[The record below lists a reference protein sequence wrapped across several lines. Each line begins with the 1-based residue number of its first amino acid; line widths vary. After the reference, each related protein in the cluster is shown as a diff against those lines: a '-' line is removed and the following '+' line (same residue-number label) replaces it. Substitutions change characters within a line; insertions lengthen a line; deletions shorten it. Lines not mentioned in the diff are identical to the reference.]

1 MQEGLADYLIIP
13 ARNQVQKRNAEGKLI
28 KIDLDLKLDHLKL
41 NTPQSG
47 SLKLKTASWLEDTH
61 QEALIA
67 RNTME
72 RLGIRSAI
80 LVSAP
85 YHMRRIKLIAGQ
97 VFGDGMTVCYVPTRY
112 DPPNDGF
119 WLFNGRDRKFVMTEY
134 AKIAWFLI
142 YNPFV

>member
-1 MQEGLADYLIIP
+1 M
-13 ARNQVQKRNAEGKLI
+13 
-28 KIDLDLKLDHLKL
+28 
-41 NTPQSG
+41 
-47 SLKLKTASWLEDTH
+47 
-61 QEALIA
+61 
-67 RNTME
+67 ME

-97 VFGDGMTVCYVPTRY
+97 VFGDGMTVRNVPTRY
-112 DPPNDGF
+112 EPPNDGF
-119 WLFNGRDRKFVMTEY
+119 WLFNGRDRKFVFTEY